1 MHKHPKIN
9 RDKITPRE
17 ALDLLIEGNQR
28 FIDNAKSQYNMKSIR
43 EELKDKQQPIASILG
58 CSDSRTSAEL
68 IFDQNLGDLF
78 SVRLAGNVAS
88 KEAIGSLEF
97 SCTQLGSKVIVVMG
111 HSNCGAIKAACD
123 EYSGG
128 NIGEII
134 KLIEPAVNLEKTIT
148 EQRDSGNELY
158 VEKVCFLNVQKQ
170 IERILQLSPVI
181 DQMVKDKKIEIIG
194 GVYNLS
200 SGIFEIDSKSSS
212 FQH

>member
-1 MHKHPKIN
+1 MNESPKIN
-9 RDKITPRE
+9 RINITPKE
-17 ALDLLIEGNQR
+17 TLNLLMEGNQR
-28 FIDNAKSQYNMKSIR
+28 FIGNAKRQYNMKSIR

-78 SVRLAGNVAS
+78 SVRLAGNIAS

-200 SGIFEIDSKSSS
+200 SGIFKIGSESSS
-212 FQH
+212 LQY

>member
-28 FIDNAKSQYNMKSIR
+28 FIDNAKSQYNMKTIR

-78 SVRLAGNVAS
+78 SVRLAGNIAS

-181 DQMVKDKKIEIIG
+181 DQMVKDKKIGIIG

-212 FQH
+212 FQY

>member
-28 FIDNAKSQYNMKSIR
+28 FIDNAKSQYNMKSTR
-43 EELKDKQQPIASILG
+43 EELKDRQQPIASILG

-78 SVRLAGNVAS
+78 SVRLAGNIAS

-181 DQMVKDKKIEIIG
+181 DQMVKDKKIGIIG

-212 FQH
+212 FQY

>member
-78 SVRLAGNVAS
+78 SVRLAGNIAS

-181 DQMVKDKKIEIIG
+181 DQMVKDKKIGIIG

-200 SGIFEIDSKSSS
+200 SGIFEIDSKCSS

>member
-28 FIDNAKSQYNMKSIR
+28 FIDNAKSQYNMKSTR
-43 EELKDKQQPIASILG
+43 EELKDRQQPIASILG

-181 DQMVKDKKIEIIG
+181 DQMVKDKKIGIIG

-212 FQH
+212 LQY

>member
-1 MHKHPKIN
+1 MKESPKIN
-9 RDKITPRE
+9 RVNITPKE
-17 ALDLLIEGNQR
+17 TLNLLIEGNQR
-28 FIDNAKSQYNMKSIR
+28 FIDNAKRQYNMKSIR

-78 SVRLAGNVAS
+78 SVRLAGNIAS

-181 DQMVKDKKIEIIG
+181 DQMVKDKKIGIIG

-200 SGIFEIDSKSSS
+200 SGIFKIGSEGSS
-212 FQH
+212 FQY